1 MKLKIRQVLLGRI
14 LLGIAVGSSTFLT
27 STALLAAPQE
37 IAPAESTDSS
47 TPTES
52 DKSTDSKQ
60 SPDTKQSTEAND
72 ITEVDPAKEES
83 AEVNSATEL
92 GLLESTEDAKAS
104 SEPDSSEAAEKA
116 ISSESADA
124 AKELNV
130 PPKNV
135 VPLYEKDRPE
145 WLFKAPTIED
155 GKLVLYVGGELL
167 ANESECEKKQPASM
181 YTEVCQY
188 FDNEVFHERN
198 ATSRTPLTGELIASR
213 WVDAKEN
220 YVAKVQTAEGTM
232 YQLWSIVRIDDEGLK
247 NIKEWHLSTVQ
258 PTRIRSLGF
267 GLIGILSGIGLIHL
281 GARFTAGRAKRK
293 S

>member
-1 MKLKIRQVLLGRI
+1 MQNMKLKIRQVLLGRI
-14 LLGIAVGSSTFLT
+14 LLGLAVGSSTLLT
-27 STALLAAPQE
+27 PAAVLAAPQE
-37 IAPAESTDSS
+37 ITPAESTDSN
-47 TPTES
+47 TQTES
-52 DKSTDSKQ
+52 DKSTDA
-60 SPDTKQSTEAND
+60 KQSTEASNS
-72 ITEVDPAKEES
+72 TEVDPAKGNS

-92 GLLESTEDAKAS
+92 GLLDTTDDAKAS
-104 SEPDSSEAAEKA
+104 SEPSSSEASEKA
-116 ISSESADA
+116 SESESADA

-167 ANESECEKKQPASM
+167 SHESECEKKQPASM
-181 YTEVCQY
+181 YAEVCQY
-188 FDNEVFHERN
+188 FDNEVFHEQD
-198 ATSRTPLTGELIASR
+198 ATSRTPLTGELIANR

-220 YVAKVQTAEGTM
+220 YVAKVQTSEGTM

-247 NIKEWHLSTVQ
+247 NIKAWHLSTVQ

-267 GLIGILSGIGLIHL
+267 GLIGILSGISLIHL
-281 GARFTAGRAKRK
+281 GARFTAGRAKKK

>member
-14 LLGIAVGSSTFLT
+14 LLGLAVGSSTLLT
-27 STALLAAPQE
+27 SSAALAAPQE
-37 IAPAESTDSS
+37 IAPAESTDSD
-47 TPTES
+47 TQTES
-52 DKSTDSKQ
+52 DKSTEA
-60 SPDTKQSTEAND
+60 KQSTEANNS
-72 ITEVDPAKEES
+72 TEVDPAQGNS

-92 GLLESTEDAKAS
+92 GLLESTDDAKAS
-104 SEPDSSEAAEKA
+104 SEPDSSEASEKA
-116 ISSESADA
+116 IASESTDA

-167 ANESECEKKQPASM
+167 TNESECEKKQPASM
-181 YTEVCQY
+181 YAEVCQY

-198 ATSRTPLTGELIASR
+198 ATSRTPLTGELIANR

-220 YVAKVQTAEGTM
+220 YVAKVQTSEGTM

-281 GARFTAGRAKRK
+281 GARFTAGRAKKK